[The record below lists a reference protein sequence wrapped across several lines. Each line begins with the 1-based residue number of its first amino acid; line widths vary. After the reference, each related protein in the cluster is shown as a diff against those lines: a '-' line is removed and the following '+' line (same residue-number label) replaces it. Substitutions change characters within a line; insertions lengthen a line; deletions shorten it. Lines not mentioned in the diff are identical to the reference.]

1 MTIDVYLKKATFVR
15 DSLQD
20 ETERILY
27 AKENEIVN
35 LNIGQI
41 ENSTGNDGKLLENTN
56 PHFSGR
62 YTLATQL
69 RSQQERTIFPKI
81 AGELYNFGWTG
92 DLLRYFEL
100 YINPN
105 LTQIEIFST
114 GTGAGE
120 KADFFKGY
128 KNIFGLDKENQSIL
142 NYKIILPELQIFI
155 NKHL

>member
-1 MTIDVYLKKATFVR
+1 MTIDVYLKNANFVR
-15 DSLQD
+15 DSLLD

-35 LNIGQI
+35 LNIKQI
-41 ENSTGNDGKLLENTN
+41 ENSTGNDGNILDNSDTRFK
-56 PHFSGR
+56 GV
-62 YTLATQL
+62 YTLATQML
-69 RSQQERTIFPKI
+69 NPRKI
-81 AGELYNFGWTG
+81 AGDPYDFRETGNF
-92 DLLRYFEL
+92 LNNFEL

-114 GTGAGE
+114 GTGANE
-120 KADFFKGY
+120 KADFFRGY
-128 KNIFGLDKENQSIL
+128 KSIFGLDKENQSIL

>member
-1 MTIDVYLKKATFVR
+1 MTIDVYLKNANFVR

-35 LNIGQI
+35 LNIKQI
-41 ENSTGNDGKLLENTN
+41 ENSTGNDGNILDNSDTRFK
-56 PHFSGR
+56 GV
-62 YTLATQL
+62 YTLATQML
-69 RSQQERTIFPKI
+69 NPRKT
-81 AGELYNFGWTG
+81 AGDPYDFRETGNF
-92 DLLRYFEL
+92 LNNFEL

-114 GTGAGE
+114 GPGANE
-120 KADFFKGY
+120 KADFFRGY

>member
-1 MTIDVYLKKATFVR
+1 MTIDVYLKNANFVR
-15 DSLQD
+15 DSLLD

-35 LNIGQI
+35 LNIKQI
-41 ENSTGNDGKLLENTN
+41 ENSTGNDGNILDNSDTRFK
-56 PHFSGR
+56 GV
-62 YTLATQL
+62 YTLATQML
-69 RSQQERTIFPKI
+69 NPRKI
-81 AGELYNFGWTG
+81 AGDPYDFRETGNF
-92 DLLRYFEL
+92 LNNFEL

-114 GTGAGE
+114 GTGANE
-120 KADFFKGY
+120 KADFFRGY